1 MFWYSWRMQ
10 IKFVLYK
17 VNGEETSISQL
28 SGGQKTLVGLAF
40 LCALACYRK
49 FPFYLLGELQTWDI
63 CKYLESLCD
72 PRNADEVD
80 AALDQQNQHRCA
92 RLVRHTLGQSQVICI
107 SHHKAFFKNAQ
118 TVINVKRDKNGNTKI
133 DCWVLWRNSEHQ
145 MHAFVPIISNFCFG
159 IDLHRMRSKLTPA
172 SWVQVESE
180 YMYVVDL

>member
-1 MFWYSWRMQ
+1 MSIDIVPVSSSPETVHKGVRAVCISFCVPFSNAWSTQ

-49 FPFYLLGELQTWDI
+49 FPFYLLGKLQM
-63 CKYLESLCD
+63 CD
-72 PRNADEVD
+72 TCEYPRNMYNHCNADEVD

-107 SHHKAFFKNAQ
+107 SHHKAFFKNAK

-133 DCWVLWRNSEHQ
+133 DC
-145 MHAFVPIISNFCFG
+145 
-159 IDLHRMRSKLTPA
+159 
-172 SWVQVESE
+172 
-180 YMYVVDL
+180 